1 MVLIMAAPDVKKLL
15 ELDLETR
22 LALVQQLWDSIVQDA
37 NAGAEIPL
45 TAVERELLDQ
55 RLREDDEDPGAAIP
69 WSEAQA
75 RLRTR

>member
-1 MVLIMAAPDVKKLL
+1 MAAPDVTKLL

-22 LALVQQLWDSIVQDA
+22 LALVQRLWDSIVQDA

-45 TAVERELLDQ
+45 TAVERELIDQ
-55 RLREDDEDPGAAIP
+55 RVREDDDDPSAAIP

>member
-1 MVLIMAAPDVKKLL
+1 MAAPDIKKLL
-15 ELDLETR
+15 ELDLETS

-37 NAGAEIPL
+37 NTGAEISL
-45 TAVERELLDQ
+45 TSAERELLDQ

-69 WSEAQA
+69 WSDAKA

>member
-1 MVLIMAAPDVKKLL
+1 MMSAPDVKKLL

-45 TAVERELLDQ
+45 TAEERELLDQ

-69 WSEAQA
+69 WSKARA